1 MSEKNKAILEK
12 GNAAVAEGNN
22 EGLLSFCADDTEW
35 TFVGDKTLK
44 GKEAI
49 RQYMATTY
57 IEPPKFTVTDLIAE
71 GDFVTALGNIT
82 LKDEDGKAV
91 HYSYCDVWRFR
102 GDKIVELRAFVIKTK
117 VKNETN
123 IAA

>member
-44 GKEAI
+44 GKEAV

-57 IEPPKFTVTDLIAE
+57 IEPPRFTVTNLIAE
-71 GDFVTALGNIT
+71 GDFVTVLGDIT
-82 LKDEDGKAV
+82 LKDEDGKAT
-91 HYSYCDVWRFR
+91 HYSYCDIWRFR
-102 GDKIVELRAFVIKTK
+102 GDKIIELRAFVIKTE

-123 IAA
+123 S